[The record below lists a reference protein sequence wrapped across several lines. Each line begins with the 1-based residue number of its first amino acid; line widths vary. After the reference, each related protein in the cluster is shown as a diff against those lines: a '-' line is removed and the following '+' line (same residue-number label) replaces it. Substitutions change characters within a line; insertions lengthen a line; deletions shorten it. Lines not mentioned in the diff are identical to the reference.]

1 MRYSERVTQV
11 VSFDPGS
18 CSILMSA
25 HYASATFGKLRNADP
40 SGHCPR
46 SAWRKSSAEPCK
58 SGTIIA
64 RAIAEGRF
72 PER

>member
-1 MRYSERVTQV
+1 
-11 VSFDPGS
+11 
-18 CSILMSA
+18 MSA

-46 SAWRKSSAEPCK
+46 PAWRKSSAEPCK